1 MKSCVVL
8 TVIAALAMGADKR
21 LLPGQA
27 GNDDIELAGSVILD
41 RDEIHQALGADLGA
55 GYVVVRMK
63 ATPKTEKPLRISPD
77 DFTLVSR
84 KDGEKSE
91 ALSPTQ
97 IAGRGALVVK
107 STSRSERSHGF
118 GVGGFGGGLGS
129 SPGTAGQSAPS
140 DVKVVTS
147 GKSDQDAL
155 LEALKA
161 KTLPDR
167 ETLEPLEGL
176 LSFPIEGKVK
186 PKDLSL
192 IYKGPAGRL
201 VMDFK

>member
-1 MKSCVVL
+1 MRTWL
-8 TVIAALAMGADKR
+8 FLMIAGVALGADKR

-27 GNDDIELAGSVILD
+27 GNDNIELAGSVIIE
-41 RDEIHQALGADLGA
+41 RDDIHQALGADLGA
-55 GYVVVRMK
+55 NYIVVRMK
-63 ATPKTEKPLRISPD
+63 ATPKTESPLRISPD
-77 DFTLVSR
+77 DFTLISR

-97 IAGRGALVVK
+97 IAGKGALVVK
-107 STSRSERSHGF
+107 SASRSDRGHGF

-140 DVKVVTS
+140 DVKVVTDS
-147 GKSDQDAL
+147 KGGEGPL
-155 LEALKA
+155 LAALKA
-161 KTLPDR
+161 KALPDR
-167 ETLEPLEGL
+167 ETQEPLEGL
-176 LSFPIEGKVK
+176 LYFPIEGKVK

-192 IYKGPAGRL
+192 IYKGPAGKL

>member
-1 MKSCVVL
+1 MTIWLLVL
-8 TVIAALAMGADKR
+8 VIGLAFGADKR

-27 GNDDIELAGSVILD
+27 GNDNIELAGSVMID
-41 RDEIHQALGADLGA
+41 REEIHQALGADLGA
-55 GYVVVRMK
+55 GYVAVRMK
-63 ATPKTEKPLRISPD
+63 ATPKTDGPLRISPD

-97 IAGRGALVVK
+97 IAGKGALVVK

-140 DVKVVTS
+140 DVKVVT
-147 GKSDQDAL
+147 DAKGGESPL
-155 LEALKA
+155 LAALKA
-161 KTLPDR
+161 KVLPDQ
-167 ETLEPLEGL
+167 ETKEPLEGL
-176 LSFPIEGKVK
+176 LYFPIEGKVK
-186 PKDLSL
+186 AKELSL
-192 IYKGPAGRL
+192 IYKGPAGKL
-201 VMDFK
+201 IMDFK